1 MQLSNEKQE
10 TLDELVSDLSQLKG
24 VKALVLGGSNATGTA
39 TERSDLDI
47 GIYYS
52 ELDPFRIEDVRAI
65 AEKYSESENLTV
77 TDFYGWGPWVN
88 GGAWIE
94 TASGKVDFIYR
105 NLEQVSSVIEK
116 AKKGE
121 WQNDFEQQPP
131 YGFTSV
137 IYLAE
142 TQACLILFDPE
153 KEIVKLKEEVKVY
166 PAALKRT
173 IVRQSLWSAEFAA
186 WHADYF
192 KETGD
197 VYSLMGCLTRGTKNF
212 VNALFA
218 INEIY
223 PMGDKRA
230 LDILEN
236 ARLKPENLKIKI
248 ENIVCANKITI
259 EENIVLF
266 KNLCSEIIGLTKG
279 AYQPFFS
286 LKAH

>member
-1 MQLSNEKQE
+1 MELSKEKQK
-10 TLDELVSDLSQLKG
+10 TLDALVSDLSRVKG

-52 ELDPFRIEDVRAI
+52 EVDPFKIEDVRMI
-65 AEKYSESENLTV
+65 AEKYSVSENLTV

-142 TQACLILFDPE
+142 TDVCLVLFDPE
-153 KEIVKLKEEVKVY
+153 KDVAKLKEEVKVY
-166 PAALKRT
+166 PAALKET

-192 KETGD
+192 MEKND
-197 VYSLMGCLTRGTKNF
+197 IYSLMGCLTRGTKNF

-236 ARLKPENLKIKI
+236 ARVKPSNLKIKI
-248 ENIVCANKITI
+248 ENIVCANKNTI
-259 EENIVLF
+259 GENIVLF
-266 KNLCSEIIGLTKG
+266 KNLWSEIISLTNG
-279 AYQPFFS
+279 AYQPCLYF
-286 LKAH
+286 KYH

>member
-1 MQLSNEKQE
+1 MTLSKAKQN
-10 TLDELVSDLSQLKG
+10 TLDGLVSDLSQVAG
-24 VKALVLGGSNATGTA
+24 VQALVLGGSYAAGTA
-39 TERSDLDI
+39 TASSDLDI

-52 ELDPFRIEDVRAI
+52 EKDPFSIAEVKAI
-65 AEKYSESENLTV
+65 AEKYSVSENLTV

-105 NLEQVSSVIEK
+105 NLEQLSSVIEK

-131 YGFTSV
+131 HGFTSV

-142 TQACLILFDPE
+142 TASCIILFDPE
-153 KEIVKLKEEVKVY
+153 NQVARLKEEVKVY
-166 PAALKRT
+166 PAALKET
-173 IVRQSLWSAEFAA
+173 IIRQSLWSAEFAA

-192 KETGD
+192 MEKND
-197 VYSLMGCLTRGTKNF
+197 IYSLMGCLTRGTKNF

-230 LDILEN
+230 LDILED
-236 ARLKPENLKIKI
+236 APIKPANLKSRI
-248 ENIVCANKITI
+248 ENIVCAEKSTI
-259 EENIVLF
+259 GENIVLF
-266 KNLCSEIIGLTKG
+266 KKLCAEIISLTNG
-279 AYQPFFS
+279 AYQPMFK
-286 LKAH
+286 LKEH